1 MYKNKSKTKSKVKI
15 QEINKINILLFST
28 KIKSFF
34 VSKNIKQ
41 KQITFK
47 QIKKYT
53 QLAYRIQKLIICL

>member
-1 MYKNKSKTKSKVKI
+1 MYKCKRKTKSKVKV

-53 QLAYRIQKLIICL
+53 QLTYGIQKLINSL

>member
-1 MYKNKSKTKSKVKI
+1 MYKSKSKTKSKVKI
-15 QEINKINILLFST
+15 QETNKINILLFST
-28 KIKSFF
+28 KITSLF

-53 QLAYRIQKLIICL
+53 QLTYGI